1 MAVAVPNVPGVPSVE
16 FAVGDF
22 SVTLVAED
30 AAGIFAGSP
39 AAPWGIYRSGVP
51 VVVADNVVAFQFK
64 KQWAISDYPVE
75 RGAFESYD
83 KVEIPFDGGFRFTAG
98 GSDAKRTALL
108 TSIDAIDG
116 DLNLYDL
123 VTPNAVYVGGNVTRY
138 DYQQTAQNGVGLLQ
152 VDVFMMEV
160 RELAGAVLSSTQSP
174 SDASAVNGGP
184 VQPTEATATQA
195 ASMPLTGASG
205 LPAGPF

>member
-16 FAVGDF
+16 FAVGNF
-22 SVTLVAED
+22 SVTLVTED
-30 AAGIFAGSP
+30 AVGIFSGSP
-39 AAPWGIYRSGVP
+39 AAPWGIYRNGAP

-98 GSDAKRTALL
+98 GSDARRTALL

-123 VTPNAVYVGGNVTRY
+123 VTPNAVYIGGNVTRY

-152 VDVFMMEV
+152 VDVFIVEV
-160 RELAGAVLSSTQSP
+160 RELAGALLSSTQSP
-174 SDASAVNGGP
+174 SDAAAVNGGP
-184 VQPTEATATQA
+184 VQPIEATPSQVA
-195 ASMPLTGASG
+195 AINPGTGSAAPG
-205 LPAGPF
+205 GF